1 MDLMI
6 NSKVLQ
12 TIKGGVLLEVQAD
25 DLRVQAY
32 VVISDVDMAVVEA
45 LVPLSVFE
53 SGAQVHVAGVEAIG
67 DNTEQ
72 VVQVLE
78 NMDPDDI
85 VVFLCENAVVYAES
99 LSVLGLKH

>member
-53 SGAQVHVAGVEAIG
+53 SGTQVHVAGVEAIG
-67 DNTEQ
+67 DSTEQ

-85 VVFLCENAVVYAES
+85 VVFLCESAVVYAES
-99 LSVLGLKH
+99 LAVLGLKH

>member
-6 NSKVLQ
+6 TSTVLKA
-12 TIKGGVLLEVQAD
+12 INGGVLLEVHAD
-25 DLRVQAY
+25 DLKVQAY
-32 VVISDVDMAVVEA
+32 IVISDVDMAVVEA
-45 LVPLSVFE
+45 LVPMSVFE
-53 SGAQVHVAGVEAIG
+53 SGAQVHVAGVEALG
-67 DNTEQ
+67 DSTEQ

-99 LSVLGLKH
+99 LAVLGLKH

>member
-6 NSKVLQ
+6 NSQVLK

-25 DLRVQAY
+25 DLKVQAY
-32 VVISDVDMAVVEA
+32 IVISDVDMAVVEA

-53 SGAQVHVAGVEAIG
+53 SGTQVHVAGVEAIG
-67 DNTEQ
+67 DSTEQ

-99 LSVLGLKH
+99 LAVLGLKH

>member
-6 NSKVLQ
+6 TSKVLD
-12 TIKGGVLLEVQAD
+12 TLKEGVLLEVHAD
-25 DLRVQAY
+25 DLTVQAY
-32 VVISDVDMAVVEA
+32 VVISVVDMSVVEA
-45 LVPLSVFE
+45 LVPMSVFE
-53 SGAQVHVAGVEAIG
+53 SGAQVHVAGVEALG
-67 DNTEQ
+67 DSTEQ

-99 LSVLGLKH
+99 LAVLGLKH

>member
-6 NSKVLQ
+6 TSSVLDTVQ
-12 TIKGGVLLEVQAD
+12 GGVLLEVQAD
-25 DLRVQAY
+25 DLKVRAY
-32 VVISDVDMAVVEA
+32 IVISNVDMAVVEA
-45 LVPLSVFE
+45 LVPISVFE
-53 SGAQVHVAGVEAIG
+53 SGAQVHVAGVEALG
-67 DNTEQ
+67 DRTEQ

-99 LSVLGLKH
+99 LAVLGLKH